1 MRENSHIN
9 ISDPDQ
15 GEQGNYVSAPIGV
28 EELEAR
34 DDQKQGCN
42 VVTEAVFACEQIE
55 ELALPESFARLTLLL
70 AIVSGLAENVFVSDR
85 PCNGGDG
92 NREQ

>member
-55 ELALPESFARLTLLL
+55 ELALPESFAPHSFACNSPGARGKRL
-70 AIVSGLAENVFVSDR
+70 R
-85 PCNGGDG
+85 K
-92 NREQ
+92 